1 MRRSLTCCPG
11 SMPRFWCPSP
21 SSSALSSYTRLSKEG
36 KNQNFIKTDTH
47 TVQAT
52 KESWSVTTIF
62 YSDQLQHFQPSG
74 PATMGFWSATT
85 VQGWRV
91 PPMESSLFVHSFMFF
106 YHLQH
111 QPLFSSFTINFNG
124 ILFNMWF
131 SSSFNFQRNN
141 I

>member
-1 MRRSLTCCPG
+1 MS
-11 SMPRFWCPSP
+11 PSP
-21 SSSALSSYTRLSKEG
+21 ILFRSQWGGAWPVALAQCLVSDVHHRLPLLSHRIQDYQK
-36 KNQNFIKTDTH
+36 KARIKILSRLTH

-74 PATMGFWSATT
+74 PETMGFWSATT

-91 PPMESSLFVHSFMFF
+91 PPMESSL
-106 YHLQH
+106 L
-111 QPLFSSFTINFNG
+111 PLFSSFTINFNG

-131 SSSFNFQRNN
+131 SSSFNFQRNY